1 MRWSLFFVCL
11 LTVLFS
17 VAFHEV
23 LGYSNDHDSSSGK
36 HRLAIERRSPVVSK
50 TGKKPASQKS
60 GHKSIKASAF
70 KTSTYRKVAM
80 NSGGDY
86 DSKKNTVQKSK
97 ITQTQAKKK
106 DAGMS
111 LISARWTYSLTRR

>member
-1 MRWSLFFVCL
+1 MRWSQVFVCL

-23 LGYSNDHDSSSGK
+23 LGYSNDHHSSTGE
-36 HRLAIERRSPVVSK
+36 HRLAVERRAPVVTKSQ
-50 TGKKPASQKS
+50 KKPASQKP
-60 GHKSIKASAF
+60 GHKSIKAASF
-70 KTSTYRKVAM
+70 KSSTYRKVAM

-86 DSKKNTVQKSK
+86 DRSKNTVKKSN
-97 ITQTQAKKK
+97 ITPAQAKKK

-111 LISARWTYSLTRR
+111 LMSPRWKYSLTRR